1 MQNTNTIIKK
11 LDMYIPAAKI
21 FQVLPSEE
29 NAIFL
34 DSSLVNELGHYSI
47 IGRKPYLKLEKRE
60 DRFYINDTEETSISF
75 ENYLRSYLDKQKTAN
90 SSHLPLASGAL
101 GYFSYEY
108 GRRLMGIPSSHKD
121 TISIPDAVLIFYDA
135 FIIEDCHKKE
145 SYLITNGITEPADIL
160 LKKLEDAILKTSD
173 SEPVKP
179 VKEKYPIQVHANF
192 EKEDY
197 KKSISNIVCWPQSL
211 SELLSKELKKQLQK
225 MQGEQAVKISYDD
238 NVSYLQHCPTLLEG
252 KEGFDLYTFK
262 YNELLSRE
270 DLWQASEFV
279 QLYSHIWNKDLG
291 KLVTSEL
298 VRAIIDDDPL
308 KMRRLADLFQ
318 INVAELNQMWVF
330 ASVDSSELDLKLLR
344 KCTEYFSGIYKT
356 VLVGYYE
363 SNMVIFA
370 HAPQTAGERDAIVQ
384 DFINESADSYSNYIV
399 VCCDCLNTT
408 NDAHNAYFDV
418 MQYASYARSIYPQ
431 KRVLR
436 PSDVSFASICAKEAA
451 CREAQ
456 IHYLKIIEDIET
468 TPELLTTLTAYLLDH
483 ESSMANTAKALC
495 CHINTIKYRLNSIR
509 DNTGYS
515 PSKPA
520 DVYPLLIAVAINRMK
535 NSEND

>member
-197 KKSISNIVCWPQSL
+197 KKSISDMIHYIYEGDIYIANMTQQLTIESKKAPQDVFYNLRKNNPSPFGGYLDFDHYQIVCASPERFLKLTDGHVETRPIKGTRKRGETEKEDLRLRKELENSEKDK
-211 SELLSKELKKQLQK
+211 SELLMIVDLERNDLNKICRSGSVKVTDLFTIEEYATVFHLVSGIEGDLADEKNFADLLMATFPGGSITGAPKYRAMEVIDELEHGKRNLYTGSIGYLSLDGNCDFNIVIRTVLHVDGHYHLGVGGGITAESKTEFEYEETLQK
-225 MQGEQAVKISYDD
+225 
-238 NVSYLQHCPTLLEG
+238 
-252 KEGFDLYTFK
+252 
-262 YNELLSRE
+262 
-270 DLWQASEFV
+270 
-279 QLYSHIWNKDLG
+279 
-291 KLVTSEL
+291 
-298 VRAIIDDDPL
+298 
-308 KMRRLADLFQ
+308 
-318 INVAELNQMWVF
+318 
-330 ASVDSSELDLKLLR
+330 
-344 KCTEYFSGIYKT
+344 
-356 VLVGYYE
+356 
-363 SNMVIFA
+363 
-370 HAPQTAGERDAIVQ
+370 
-384 DFINESADSYSNYIV
+384 
-399 VCCDCLNTT
+399 
-408 NDAHNAYFDV
+408 
-418 MQYASYARSIYPQ
+418 
-431 KRVLR
+431 
-436 PSDVSFASICAKEAA
+436 
-451 CREAQ
+451 
-456 IHYLKIIEDIET
+456 
-468 TPELLTTLTAYLLDH
+468 
-483 ESSMANTAKALC
+483 AKAILDA
-495 CHINTIKYRLNSIR
+495 LQ
-509 DNTGYS
+509 
-515 PSKPA
+515 
-520 DVYPLLIAVAINRMK
+520 
-535 NSEND
+535 

>member
-1 MQNTNTIIKK
+1 MITVADVMK
-11 LDMYIPAAKI
+11 
-21 FQVLPSEE
+21 LPSMYGATILAGHAGISNPVESVTVLEYGQITSTLDELFSQTEFQE
-29 NAIFL
+29 NALII
-34 DSSLVNELGHYSI
+34 SSFATIADDVDAQCENIRRYHAIGCVGFILFYIGLILPSVDDRVIACCNELDLVLITMPGDIRTHKYSDVIGDIYYAIFKDQQAGSNYVSTLIRRFSNLPAEQRNTGTLLRMLSNHLQASI
-47 IGRKPYLKLEKRE
+47 IL
-60 DRFYINDTEETSISF
+60 T
-75 ENYLRSYLDKQKTAN
+75 
-90 SSHLPLASGAL
+90 
-101 GYFSYEY
+101 
-108 GRRLMGIPSSHKD
+108 
-121 TISIPDAVLIFYDA
+121 
-135 FIIEDCHKKE
+135 
-145 SYLITNGITEPADIL
+145 
-160 LKKLEDAILKTSD
+160 
-173 SEPVKP
+173 
-179 VKEKYPIQVHANF
+179 
-192 EKEDY
+192 DY

-238 NVSYLQHCPTLLEG
+238 GAGYLQHCPTLLEG

-291 KLVTSEL
+291 KFVTSEL

-330 ASVDSSELDLKLLR
+330 ASVDSSEPDLKLLR

-384 DFINESADSYSNYIV
+384 DFINESADSYSNYVV

-418 MQYASYARSIYPQ
+418 MQYASFARSIYPQ
-431 KRVLR
+431 KRVFR
-436 PSDVSFASICAKEAA
+436 PSDVAFAQICAKETA
-451 CREAQ
+451 CRETQ
-456 IHYLKIIEDIET
+456 IRYLKIIEDIET
-468 TPELLTTLTAYLLDH
+468 TPELLTTLTAYLLDY

-495 CHINTIKYRLNSIR
+495 CHINTIKYRLNAIR

-520 DVYPLLIAVAINRMK
+520 DAYPLLIAVAINRMRD
-535 NSEND
+535 SENE

>member
-1 MQNTNTIIKK
+1 
-11 LDMYIPAAKI
+11 
-21 FQVLPSEE
+21 
-29 NAIFL
+29 
-34 DSSLVNELGHYSI
+34 
-47 IGRKPYLKLEKRE
+47 
-60 DRFYINDTEETSISF
+60 
-75 ENYLRSYLDKQKTAN
+75 
-90 SSHLPLASGAL
+90 
-101 GYFSYEY
+101 
-108 GRRLMGIPSSHKD
+108 
-121 TISIPDAVLIFYDA
+121 
-135 FIIEDCHKKE
+135 
-145 SYLITNGITEPADIL
+145 
-160 LKKLEDAILKTSD
+160 
-173 SEPVKP
+173 
-179 VKEKYPIQVHANF
+179 
-192 EKEDY
+192 
-197 KKSISNIVCWPQSL
+197 
-211 SELLSKELKKQLQK
+211 

-238 NVSYLQHCPTLLEG
+238 GANYLQHCPTLLEG

-330 ASVDSSELDLKLLR
+330 ASVDSSEPDLKLLR

-384 DFINESADSYSNYIV
+384 DFINESADSYSNYVV

-418 MQYASYARSIYPQ
+418 MQYASFARSIYPQ

-436 PSDVSFASICAKEAA
+436 PSDVSFAQICAKETA
-451 CREAQ
+451 CRETQ
-456 IHYLKIIEDIET
+456 IRYLKIIEDIEA
-468 TPELLTTLTAYLLDH
+468 TPELLTTLTAYLLDY

-495 CHINTIKYRLNSIR
+495 CHINTIKYRLNAIR

-520 DVYPLLIAVAINRMK
+520 DAYPLLIAVAINRMK
-535 NSEND
+535 NSENE

>member
-197 KKSISNIVCWPQSL
+197 KKSISDMILYIYEGDIYIANMTQQLTIESKKAPQDVFYNLRKNNPSPFGGYLDFDHYQIVCASPERFLKLTDGHVETRPIKGTRKRGETEKEDLRLRKELENSEKDK
-211 SELLSKELKKQLQK
+211 SELLMIVDLERNDLNRVCTPGSVKVTELFTVEAYATVFHLVSDIEGTLEDGKNVMDLLEATFPGGSITGAPKYRAMEIIDELETVRRGLYGGATGYVDFSGDMDFCITIRTMIKK
-225 MQGEQAVKISYDD
+225 GEKV
-238 NVSYLQHCPTLLEG
+238 YLQAGAGIVADSVPEKEYQECCNKAMALAKTL
-252 KEGFDLYTFK
+252 
-262 YNELLSRE
+262 
-270 DLWQASEFV
+270 
-279 QLYSHIWNKDLG
+279 
-291 KLVTSEL
+291 
-298 VRAIIDDDPL
+298 
-308 KMRRLADLFQ
+308 
-318 INVAELNQMWVF
+318 VAEEIL
-330 ASVDSSELDLKLLR
+330 
-344 KCTEYFSGIYKT
+344 
-356 VLVGYYE
+356 
-363 SNMVIFA
+363 
-370 HAPQTAGERDAIVQ
+370 
-384 DFINESADSYSNYIV
+384 
-399 VCCDCLNTT
+399 
-408 NDAHNAYFDV
+408 
-418 MQYASYARSIYPQ
+418 
-431 KRVLR
+431 
-436 PSDVSFASICAKEAA
+436 
-451 CREAQ
+451 
-456 IHYLKIIEDIET
+456 
-468 TPELLTTLTAYLLDH
+468 
-483 ESSMANTAKALC
+483 
-495 CHINTIKYRLNSIR
+495 
-509 DNTGYS
+509 
-515 PSKPA
+515 
-520 DVYPLLIAVAINRMK
+520 
-535 NSEND
+535 

>member
-1 MQNTNTIIKK
+1 MITVADVMKLPSMYGTTILAGHAGLSNPVESVTVLEYGQITNTLDELFSKTEFQGNDLIITSFATIADDVDAQCENIRRYHAIGCVGFI
-11 LDMYIPAAKI
+11 LFYIGLI
-21 FQVLPSEE
+21 LPSVDDRVIACCNELDLVLITMPRDIRTHKYSDVIGDIYH
-29 NAIFL
+29 AIFKDQQAGSNYVSTL
-34 DSSLVNELGHYSI
+34 IRRFSNLPAEQRNTGTLLRMLSNHLQASI
-47 IGRKPYLKLEKRE
+47 IL
-60 DRFYINDTEETSISF
+60 T
-75 ENYLRSYLDKQKTAN
+75 
-90 SSHLPLASGAL
+90 
-101 GYFSYEY
+101 
-108 GRRLMGIPSSHKD
+108 
-121 TISIPDAVLIFYDA
+121 
-135 FIIEDCHKKE
+135 
-145 SYLITNGITEPADIL
+145 
-160 LKKLEDAILKTSD
+160 
-173 SEPVKP
+173 
-179 VKEKYPIQVHANF
+179 
-192 EKEDY
+192 DY

-211 SELLSKELKKQLQK
+211 SELLSKDLKKQLQK

-238 NVSYLQHCPTLLEG
+238 GAGYLQHCPTLLEG

-330 ASVDSSELDLKLLR
+330 DSVDSSEPDLKLLR

-384 DFINESADSYSNYIV
+384 DFINESADSYSNYVV

-418 MQYASYARSIYPQ
+418 MQYASFARSIYPQ

-456 IHYLKIIEDIET
+456 IHYLKIIEDIEA

-495 CHINTIKYRLNSIR
+495 CHINTIKYRLNAIR

-520 DVYPLLIAVAINRMK
+520 DVYPLLIAVAINRMR
-535 NSEND
+535 NSENE